1 MLKLLN
7 GLICFFRDVGNDL
20 VEAIRWFFSPH
31 AWRVVIIVLVN
42 LGMLAS
48 IAYVAIHNYDYSRE
62 VFARCPGNKNLVFI
76 SEFFA
81 FTFFALFS
89 LAAVG
94 EVLNWVDE
102 KRQGQKPGKIT
113 GMLIYSTLATACGTL
128 ALTLI
133 LRCS

>member
-1 MLKLLN
+1 MLKSVLT
-7 GLICFFRDVGNDL
+7 FFRDVGNDL
-20 VEAIRWFFSPH
+20 VETARWVFSPH
-31 AWRVVIIVLVN
+31 AWRVLAIVLLN

-48 IAYVAIHNYDYSRE
+48 LGYVAIHNYDYSRE

-102 KRQGQKPGKIT
+102 KRKGLKTGKLT
-113 GMLIYSTLATACGTL
+113 SMLIYSTLATGCGTL
-128 ALTLI
+128 ALSLI
-133 LRCS
+133 LSCS

>member
-1 MLKLLN
+1 MLKSVLT
-7 GLICFFRDVGNDL
+7 FFRDIGNDL
-20 VEAIRWFFSPH
+20 VETARWFFSPH
-31 AWRVVIIVLVN
+31 AWRVVAIVLVN
-42 LGMLAS
+42 LGILAS
-48 IAYVAIHNYDYSRE
+48 LGYVAIHNYDYSRE

-102 KRQGQKPGKIT
+102 KRKGQHAGKLT
-113 GMLIYSTLATACGTL
+113 PMLIYSTLATGCGAL
-128 ALTLI
+128 ALSLI
-133 LRCS
+133 LTCS

>member
-1 MLKLLN
+1 MLNLLKA
-7 GLICFFRDVGNDL
+7 LFLFFRDVGNDL
-20 VEAIRWFFSPH
+20 MEAVRWFFSPH
-31 AWRVVIIVLVN
+31 AWRLVIVVVIN

-48 IAYVAIHNYDYSRE
+48 LAYVAIHNYDYSRE

-94 EVLNWVDE
+94 EVLNWVDQ
-102 KRQGQKPGKIT
+102 KRSGERPENLST
-113 GMLIYSTLATACGTL
+113 MLLYSTLATACGAT

-133 LRCS
+133 LTCS